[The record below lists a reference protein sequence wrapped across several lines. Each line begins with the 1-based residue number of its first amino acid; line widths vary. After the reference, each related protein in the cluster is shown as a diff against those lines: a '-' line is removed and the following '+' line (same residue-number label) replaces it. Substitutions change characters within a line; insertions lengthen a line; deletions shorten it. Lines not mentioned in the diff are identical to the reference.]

1 MATVSL
7 PTAGATPI
15 ELPLRRFDADEYM
28 AMAEAGVFAAQRRVE
43 LIGGYV
49 VDMSPAGAEH
59 NYIVQ
64 KLNSLF
70 LSLIDQ
76 FNFRVQGTLQ
86 VDAHHVVDPDFML
99 LTLRVDG
106 YRNALPAPGEV
117 ALLVEVADSSRYRD
131 ANVKLPIY
139 AAAGVAEYWIA
150 DIARE
155 ALVVHRQ
162 PSDKQYVD
170 VREFT
175 RDDEVSPLAAPS
187 FRITANQV
195 FG

>member
-1 MATVSL
+1 MATVFF
-7 PTAGATPI
+7 PIADAAPI
-15 ELPLRRFDADEYM
+15 ELPLREFNADEYM
-28 AMAEAGVFAAQRRVE
+28 AMAETGVFAAQRRVE
-43 LIGGYV
+43 LIGGYI

-76 FNFRVQGTLQ
+76 FNFRVHGTLQ
-86 VDAHHVVDPDFML
+86 VDARHVVDPDFML
-99 LTLRVDG
+99 LTLRADG
-106 YRNALPAPGEV
+106 YRKALPAPGDV
-117 ALLVEVADSSRYRD
+117 ALLIEVADSSRYRD

-139 AAAGVAEYWIA
+139 AEADVAEYWIA

-162 PSDKQYVD
+162 PRDKQYVD
-170 VREFT
+170 IREFT
-175 RDDEVSPLAAPS
+175 RDDVVSPLAAPS
-187 FRITANQV
+187 FRVTANQV